1 MKAELLLPCHAC
13 LGEGAFYDDRTNRL
27 LWLDIFGY
35 EVHALN
41 PVTDTDICYK
51 VSKPITTIVPA
62 EEGFVVGA
70 IDGVYRLNA
79 DCTVFTQLPSPKV
92 DYAHFRCNDGKC
104 APDGRFWI
112 GLVEKEGQKGLG
124 TLYVIDDDTC
134 TLILHELDCP
144 NGIVWNKRQDQM
156 YFTDSLSGRIYA
168 FDYTDGKICN
178 KRVIFHTDAGYPD
191 GMTIDTD
198 DKLWVAVWGS
208 GCVYRIDPCN
218 GKVLEIVETSAPNVS
233 SVAIANK
240 RLYITSATKD
250 MSAEQIKRYPLSGG
264 LFVAQVDAIG
274 ASAFHYRG

>member
-27 LWLDIFGY
+27 LWLDIFGC

-41 PVTDTDICYK
+41 PVTDADMCYK

-79 DCTVFTQLPSPKV
+79 DCTVFTQIPSPKV

-112 GLVEKEGQKGLG
+112 GLVENEGQKGLG

-134 TLILHELDCP
+134 TLVLHELDCP

-168 FDYTDGKICN
+168 FDFSMQSNRC
-178 KRVIFHTDAGYPD
+178 PD
-191 GMTIDTD
+191 PSTSPHKCSFAQD
-198 DKLWVAVWGS
+198 DILVT
-208 GCVYRIDPCN
+208 
-218 GKVLEIVETSAPNVS
+218 L
-233 SVAIANK
+233 
-240 RLYITSATKD
+240 
-250 MSAEQIKRYPLSGG
+250 
-264 LFVAQVDAIG
+264 
-274 ASAFHYRG
+274 